1 MTVPMNFKKNDN
13 PKVKETLKSMFLNNY
28 RVKREN
34 TYAEVIIEH
43 TIKAGH
49 CFRQFSLSSAILQER

>member
-1 MTVPMNFKKNDN
+1 MLKKKKN
-13 PKVKETLKSMFLNNY
+13 PKINVTLTNMFLNNLQGEM
-28 RVKREN
+28 EN

-43 TIKAGH
+43 TSKARH